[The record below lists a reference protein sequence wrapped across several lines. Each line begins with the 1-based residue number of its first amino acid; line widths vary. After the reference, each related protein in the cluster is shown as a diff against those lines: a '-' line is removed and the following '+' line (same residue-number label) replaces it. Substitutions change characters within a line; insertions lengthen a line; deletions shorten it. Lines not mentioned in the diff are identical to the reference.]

1 MLFTKWNLPTP
12 DRKISALIQ
21 REYGV
26 PAIVADILAARGLTA
41 TQTMEILGEELELED
56 PFLLPDMREAAE
68 RIEKALDAN
77 EQIAI
82 YGDYDC
88 DGVTATVIL
97 YSYLQSMGANVTW
110 YIPERLDEGY
120 GLNTA
125 ALDEIRS
132 WGTKL
137 LITVDNGISAAREVN
152 W

>member
-41 TQTMEILGEELELED
+41 SQTMEILGEELELED

-77 EQIAI
+77 ERIAI
-82 YGDYDC
+82 YGD
-88 DGVTATVIL
+88 
-97 YSYLQSMGANVTW
+97 
-110 YIPERLDEGY
+110 
-120 GLNTA
+120 
-125 ALDEIRS
+125 
-132 WGTKL
+132 
-137 LITVDNGISAAREVN
+137 
-152 W
+152 